1 MSVRAVGTSVV
12 TWSRVGQ
19 EMQRRIVGHDTTEL
33 ALVNRVHGIDV
44 ILGSMS

>member
-1 MSVRAVGTSVV
+1 MSVIAVGTSVV

-19 EMQRRIVGHDTTEL
+19 EMQRIVGHDTTEL
-33 ALVNRVHGIDV
+33 ALVNGVHGIDV